1 LGDTISYTQKLVL
14 LNARVAVLEVENKN
28 LREQMLS
35 DKEDLKY
42 LKSGLGRVLWM
53 IGGGAIT
60 TIVGWFVARGL
71 AGG

>member
-1 LGDTISYTQKLVL
+1 LGDTISYTQQLVL